1 MRDVH
6 YTYGGNHLTMYVSM
20 LYILNSVTGRRTEQV
35 PALRWGWPGSSP
47 PASFPILPCLCCS
60 GSGTRSGGRP
70 GEAQLLLAWA
80 TQRKSQD
87 GERRVLWGSEGQYLV
102 GSLGLGRSGQG
113 RFAWHSWSCGGHW
126 PGMWCWQQRFP
137 CMAT

>member
-1 MRDVH
+1 M
-6 YTYGGNHLTMYVSM
+6 S
-20 LYILNSVTGRRTEQV
+20 STEQV